1 MNILLAKLIKI
12 EDKRYKYTILR
23 LKEEKGPSHRCSE
36 IIKIKNGY
44 NEVYK
49 NKLKL
54 RWNGSFLEK
63 HKLPK
68 ITSNRKCACLITTNQ
83 VKSVV

>member
-54 RWNGSFLEK
+54 R
-63 HKLPK
+63 
-68 ITSNRKCACLITTNQ
+68 
-83 VKSVV
+83 